1 MAQNRHNK
9 NRTVKDTTGNLVRR
23 MLFGN
28 VITSEFFKRHWM
40 ILFILGVLILIYI
53 STKYQCMT
61 KMERIKELETELSIT
76 HTESIRERSTYMS
89 RIRESSMKALVDS
102 LMPGLGIQEQ
112 PPYHLGP
119 IDNDGTEPQD
129 RKND

>member
-89 RIRESSMKALVDS
+89 RIRESVMQHKIDS
-102 LMPGLGIQEQ
+102 LGLNLTVQEQ
-112 PPYHLGP
+112 PPYK
-119 IDNDGTEPQD
+119 IQ
-129 RKND
+129 K